1 MRDAARSLA
10 TAAPMA
16 APAAAELADL
26 DKLDAQ
32 VADGGDLAMTTKLA
46 KEQIYRRHRSS
57 GQK

>member
-1 MRDAARSLA
+1 
-10 TAAPMA
+10 MA

-32 VADGGDLAMTTKLA
+32 VADGGDLAMPTKLA
-46 KEQIYRRHRSS
+46 KEQIYRRHRSN

>member
-1 MRDAARSLA
+1 M
-10 TAAPMA
+10 
-16 APAAAELADL
+16 ADL

-32 VADGGDLAMTTKLA
+32 VTEESDLAVPTKLA